1 MIRVLLAIIVLVITS
16 LACGTYVPTVTP
28 TAAPSATPTPTATP
42 VPTATVTPFPAA
54 EDVNTVTIRAV
65 VYIRAEA
72 DANSA
77 DLGALETGRT
87 VELIMCGEQWC
98 NVTAEIDGKQVTGWV
113 YRGCTSD
120 PAGLSCE
127 AR

>member
-1 MIRVLLAIIVLVITS
+1 MTRHVCAAIVILALAA
-16 LACGTYVPTVTP
+16 LACGQYIPTVTP
-28 TAAPSATPTPTATP
+28 TAAPSATPTPTASP
-42 VPTATVTPFPAA
+42 APTATVTPFPTS

-77 DLGALETGRT
+77 AVGSLETGQRVEVVECSAEWCEIRT
-87 VELIMCGEQWC
+87 PVQGYVW
-98 NVTAEIDGKQVTGWV
+98 
-113 YRGCTSD
+113 RGCTSD